1 MNPPCLMSAWK
12 VCERELHAFLR
23 HRAPE
28 GVSADDLL
36 QDLFLR
42 ALLKDRAF
50 CEIENPR
57 AWLFEV
63 ARNLVHDQLRRKRD
77 TIPVPDDL
85 ATPESDPAEAELDLA
100 DGLVDCLPRVLSEL
114 AEADREV
121 IELCDL
127 GNMTQAQFAQIKAL
141 SLPAAKSRI
150 QRARQRLR
158 AQLID
163 ACQVRFDDEGKRCCF
178 TPRARV

>member
-1 MNPPCLMSAWK
+1 MNPSCLMSAWQA
-12 VCERELHAFLR
+12 CERELHAFLR

-36 QDLFLR
+36 QDLFLK

-77 TIPVPDDL
+77 TRPVPDDL
-85 ATPESDPAEAELDLA
+85 PTPEPELDIA

-114 AEADREV
+114 AQADREV

-127 GNMTQAQFAQIKAL
+127 GSMTQAQFAQIKAL

-158 AQLID
+158 AQLIE
-163 ACQVRFDDEGKRCCF
+163 ACQVRFDDEGRRCCF

>member
-1 MNPPCLMSAWK
+1 MNPPCLMSAWQA
-12 VCERELHAFLR
+12 CERELHAFLR

-36 QDLFLR
+36 QDLFLK

-77 TIPVPDDL
+77 TRPVPDDL
-85 ATPESDPAEAELDLA
+85 PTPEPELDIA

-114 AEADREV
+114 AQADREV

-127 GNMTQAQFAQIKAL
+127 GNMTQAQFARIKAL

-158 AQLID
+158 AQLIE
-163 ACQVRFDDEGKRCCF
+163 ACQVRFDEEGKRCCF